1 MPSRVLY
8 RIPLAAGP
16 ARLVMAAAC
25 LLLVATICGWWL
37 PRAIRRLRGLR
48 ERSRAQAAFGVAAV
62 VIPAAIAVWP
72 LALLIALV
80 RNPEA
85 TVTDAGVAKESVF
98 QRAPTRFGWDEIAE
112 VFCRSETAGAIESIV
127 VVARDGRRIELGN
140 TGGVDFASLYELFGN
155 QLGPGVVKPC
165 DALRGQ
171 AR

>member
-1 MPSRVLY
+1 MPTRVLY

-25 LLLVATICGWWL
+25 LLFVATICGWWL
-37 PRAIRRLRGLR
+37 PRSIRRLRGG
-48 ERSRAQAAFGVAAV
+48 SRAQAAAGWVAVIIPVAIGVG
-62 VIPAAIAVWP
+62 P
-72 LALLIALV
+72 LMLLIALV

-85 TVTDAGVAKESVF
+85 TVTEAGVAKESVF
-98 QRAPTRFGWDEIAE
+98 QRAPTRFGWGEIAE
-112 VFCRSETAGAIESIV
+112 VYCRSETVGAIESIV
-127 VVARDGRRIELGN
+127 VVRDGRRIELGI
-140 TGGVDFASLYELFGN
+140 TGGVDFASLSELFGN